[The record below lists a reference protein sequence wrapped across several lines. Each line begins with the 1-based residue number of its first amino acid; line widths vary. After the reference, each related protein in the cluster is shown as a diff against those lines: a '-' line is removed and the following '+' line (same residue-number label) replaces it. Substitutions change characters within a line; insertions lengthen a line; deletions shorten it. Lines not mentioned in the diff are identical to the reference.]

1 MFYRMIS
8 RKRDEWFASSACTVT
23 ALIEYMEARGEL
35 RDAQIDAIKTYLYLK
50 IACECKPLHKLFIS
64 GQFNSLNLDEELLSA
79 NTRNYLVNQPTAAA
93 LYEYAMM
100 TDSQGHRISD
110 KLSGAISTNPNS
122 IEYERVFEDIFS
134 NVSYTDYLFSLP
146 MGAGKTYLMAAF
158 IYLDLYF
165 AMNEPT
171 NPAFAHNFIIFA
183 PSGLKSS
190 VVPSL
195 KTIQNFDPTW
205 VLPDPAASQIKRML
219 SFEVLDARKSD
230 KKSNKVTNPNVQ
242 KLSRHSPDP
251 FGLVVVANAEKV
263 ILNNEASNRQPTL
276 LNDAETIEHQAN
288 ELRYYIG
295 KIPRLAIFIDE
306 VHHAVSEDIKLRQ
319 VVSRWMKEG
328 DHFNAVIGFSGTPY
342 RDSVQKIKILDSLTL
357 GVSEIA
363 TIVCYYPLLN
373 GIGNFLKQPVVKIAE
388 NLTSLEI
395 IDRGVREFLNQY
407 RDTVYEGGLTA
418 KLGIYCGT
426 IDKLEEQVY
435 PRVLSIAFEYGLPIG
450 SILRFHRGNKNH
462 PMVADSQM
470 EFDILDKS
478 ISKTRIV
485 LLVQIGK
492 EGWDCRSLTGII
504 LSQEGDCP
512 RNMVLQT
519 SCRCLRQVERNHL
532 ETALVYLNSDNASTL
547 NEQLKQQQHITLKE
561 FGNAPSAFVELKRY
575 DRTKYLKLP
584 KVDFYQLRVR
594 YETKISE
601 PADPTKNLPRAAIN
615 TETDQVIISTTDFAH
630 ADSALSV
637 HFDKDEY
644 GTDHASFYAWL
655 YSICRNGL
663 GTVTMAQLMQHELA
677 LQQIF
682 DTITY
687 EQDGERRFSSHYDR
701 TVVEANIR
709 KAFCDL
715 RHFETIEEEISQQA
729 SLLRV
734 ENFTSSIRTVAPQE
748 YYPDQTVVKNI
759 IDDDRGK
766 FKANPNA
773 EMTIQTLLSMGMT
786 EAAEQVRAQN
796 ASHPQKDRSFH
807 VLPYHTDSDFE
818 IKVLKDFLAEETL
831 ASLGLEVY
839 FNGDRALTEF
849 KIACYQSSGGA
860 WYYIGKYTPDFL
872 VIQRKDGAIHKA
884 IIAEAKGGIYA
895 NADKFPEKRHFV
907 ETKFIPFNNDLFGY
921 KRFDYLYLED
931 SLTSEQRKI
940 KIHEKISAFFAEV

>member
-8 RKRDEWFASSACTVT
+8 RKRDEWYSSPDCTVSD
-23 ALIEYMEARGEL
+23 LIAYMEQCGQL

-50 IACECKPLHKLFIS
+50 IACKCQPLNKLFCA
-64 GQFNSLNLDEELLSA
+64 GQFNSLNLDNEALTA
-79 NTRNYLVNQPTAAA
+79 DTRNYLAEHPAAAA
-93 LYEYAMM
+93 LYEYSTM

-110 KLSGAISTNPNS
+110 KLAGAIFTNPQS
-122 IEYERVFEDIFS
+122 IDYKRVFEDIFS
-134 NVSYTDYLFSLP
+134 NVTYTDYLFSLP

-165 AMNEPT
+165 AQNEPD

-205 VLPDPAASQIKRML
+205 VLPDPAASQIKRRL

-230 KKSNKVTNPNVQ
+230 KKSNKVANPNVQ
-242 KLSRHSPDP
+242 KLSRHYPDP
-251 FGLVVVANAEKV
+251 FGLVAVANAEKV
-263 ILNNEASNRQPTL
+263 ILNNEAGDRQPTL
-276 LNDAETIEHQAN
+276 FEDAETIEHQAN

-306 VHHAVSEDIKLRQ
+306 VHHVASEDIKLRQ

-328 DHFNAVIGFSGTPY
+328 NRFNAVIGFSGTPY
-342 RDSVQKIKILDSLTL
+342 REKPQKIKILDTLTL
-357 GVSEIA
+357 GVVEIS
-363 TIVCYYPLLN
+363 TIVCYYPLLK

-388 NLTSLEI
+388 NLSSLEI
-395 IDRGVREFLNQY
+395 IERGVREFLDTY
-407 RDTVYEGGLTA
+407 KDTVYEGGLTA

-435 PRVLSIAFEYGLPIG
+435 PLVLSIAFEYGLPIG
-450 SILRFHRGNKNH
+450 SVLRFHRGNKNH
-462 PMVADSQM
+462 PMSADSQM
-470 EFDILDKS
+470 EFDVLDKS

-492 EGWDCRSLTGII
+492 EGWDCRSLSGII

-519 SCRCLRQVERNHL
+519 SCRCLRQVERNHP
-532 ETALVYLNSDNASTL
+532 ETALIYLNGDNADTL
-547 NEQLKQQQHITLKE
+547 NTQLQQQQHITLQE
-561 FGNAPSAFVELKRY
+561 FGDAPNRFVDLKCY

-594 YETKISE
+594 YESKITE
-601 PADPTKNLPRAAIN
+601 PADPAKTIPKAAKG
-615 TETDQVIISTTDFAH
+615 TETDRAIISTTDFTMTP
-630 ADSALSV
+630 LSY
-637 HFDKDEY
+637 HIDKE
-644 GTDHASFYAWL
+644 DHGDRRASFHQWL
-655 YSICRNGL
+655 YSIRRAGL
-663 GTVTMAQLMQHELA
+663 GTLTV
-677 LQQIF
+677 QQIAPHEATLRTLF

-687 EQDGERRFSSHYDR
+687 ERDGERYFSSHYDLSKI
-701 TVVEANIR
+701 EANIR

-715 RHFETIEEEISQQA
+715 RSYDTIEEEISQQA

-734 ENFTSSIRTVAPQE
+734 ENFKALIHTNRPE
-748 YYPDQTVVKNI
+748 GYYPEQHTVKNI

-766 FKANPNA
+766 FKSDPNA
-773 EMTIQTLLSMGMT
+773 EATIATLISMGMT
-786 EAAEQVRAQN
+786 DAAEQVRARN
-796 ASHPQKDRSFH
+796 SSHPQKDRSFH
-807 VLPYHTDSDFE
+807 YLPYHTDSSFE
-818 IKVLKDFLAEETL
+818 ITVLKDLLAIDSL

-839 FNGDRALTEF
+839 YNGDRAMTEF
-849 KIACYQSSGGA
+849 KIACYESVGGK
-860 WYYIGKYTPDFL
+860 WNYIGRYTPDFL
-872 VIQRKDGAIHKA
+872 VIQRKDGVIHKA
-884 IIAEAKGGIYA
+884 MIAEAKGGIYA
-895 NADKFPEKRHFV
+895 KADLFPEKRHFV
-907 ETKFIPFNNDLFGY
+907 EKKFIPFNNDLFGY

-931 SLTSEQRKI
+931 TDNPSERRA
-940 KIHEKISAFFAEV
+940 KIHDKICAFFEEA